1 MIEIRNLGVKLMD
14 FELHDIN
21 LSLHNGDY
29 FVVLGKSGVGKTVL
43 LETIAGR
50 YVPSAGEIFLDGE
63 NLVDLEPEDRRI
75 GFVYQGCWLFPHM
88 TVRENIVFPLKMR
101 NVTKELRANA
111 YQMMAKTLQLEKLE
125 NRYPENLSGGEK
137 QRVALARALLLH
149 PKVLLL
155 DEPLSALDYST
166 KFEMKK
172 VLKQIHQQFK
182 PIVIHV
188 THDLDEALYFS
199 NTIGII
205 KNNTIQHVLS
215 TDNIKGLPVKEF
227 VDQYL

>member
-1 MIEIRNLGVKLMD
+1 LIEIKNLNVKVKD

-21 LSLHNGDY
+21 LFLNSGDY
-29 FVVLGKSGVGKTVL
+29 FVVLGKSGAGKTVL

-50 YVPSAGEIFLDGE
+50 YSPTSGEICLDGD
-63 NLVDLEPEDRRI
+63 NLVNLEPEDRKI
-75 GFVYQGCWLFPHM
+75 GFVYQDYWLFPHM
-88 TVRENIVFPLKMR
+88 TVRENIDFPLKMR
-101 NVTKELRANA
+101 NIDGKQRSTA
-111 YQMMAKTLQLEKLE
+111 YQAMTRILQIEELG
-125 NRYPENLSGGEK
+125 NRYPKNLSGGEK
-137 QRVALARALLLH
+137 QRVALARALLVH

-166 KFEMKK
+166 KFEMRK
-172 VLKQIHQQFK
+172 VLKAIHQQFK

-215 TDNIKGLPVKEF
+215 TDEIKGLPLQKF
-227 VDQYL
+227 IDQYL